1 MYTLWRPSPDAAY
14 MARSRR
20 SRASSTP
27 RFEAASSSTTSRFAA
42 PVQTRVQESHS
53 PHGSPAV
60 PEPRRSQLSA
70 IARIRAAVVLP
81 TPRGPANRYPC
92 AARPPATAP
101 RRAAAMCSCTI
112 RSANFL
118 GRYFRASAIIA
129 RNLRQTPNVEC
140 SMPISKGLR
149 WTLNIGHSS
158 LDIGKWNA
166 PGTPQRRPTS
176 LSAAPCEG
184 LTRFTSG
191 RPADLGRPKLA
202 CRLPVLYRRRT
213 TPPRY
218 GRGHPDCS
226 NRRSTES
233 TPAYSVWSRAAWAA
247 SRTPALRRAVLYVIQ
262 WFSTA
267 ARPRANPAHGTWP
280 RANWVACPAKARTT

>member
-1 MYTLWRPSPDAAY
+1 

-27 RFEAASSSTTSRFAA
+27 RFEAASSSTTSRLAA
-42 PVQTRVQESHS
+42 PVHTRVQESHS
-53 PHGSPAV
+53 PHGSPAS
-60 PEPRRSQLSA
+60 PPAAPRRSQFNA
-70 IARIRAAVVLP
+70 IARMRAAVVFP

-92 AARPPATAP
+92 ATRPPATAP

-118 GRYFRASAIIA
+118 GRYLRASAIMRSNLTRKSELGTRNGSA
-129 RNLRQTPNVEC
+129 RSCRGPVALMFRLPLSAFRVHERCPRLT
-140 SMPISKGLR
+140 
-149 WTLNIGHSS
+149 
-158 LDIGKWNA
+158 
-166 PGTPQRRPTS
+166 QRHHAS
-176 LSAAPCEG
+176 FSAAPCEG

-191 RPADLGRPKLA
+191 RPADLGRRKLA
-202 CRLPVLYRRRT
+202 CRPPVLYGRRT

-247 SRTPALRRAVLYVIQ
+247 SRTPALRRALLYAIQ
-262 WFSTA
+262 RLSTA
-267 ARPRANPAHGTWP
+267 ASPRANPAQGTWP
-280 RANWVACPAKARTT
+280 RENRAPRSEEHTSELQ